1 LSVVR
6 RFGGGALLLL
16 LLSGTTACRPATVD
30 LSYRPEPGATYRYV
44 VDVVAETVT
53 SIDGEEPRRNRQ
65 EVELVEEHA
74 VAVEP
79 GSDDDDE
86 SVRVRVLVGQPGS
99 TAQAFVVRFD
109 RAAQL
114 RAIDVAE
121 GASPDL
127 TGAVGVA
134 EIFPGAGAAPDRHV
148 GPGTTWSTAR
158 KVTLTGDAEPTTLRT
173 TGRFVDFAVDGDRK
187 LARVESTTRLP
198 LRSDD
203 GRIALAGTEVIEQR
217 VTYDVEDGS
226 VHEASATTTGRFRL
240 VVQPPEGVDAE
251 PARGTLVLTVRSAT
265 RRTT

>member
-1 LSVVR
+1 VDLVR

-16 LLSGTTACRPATVD
+16 VLTGTTACRPDTVD
-30 LSYRPEPGATYRYV
+30 LSYRPKADATYRYV

-53 SIDGEEPRRNRQ
+53 SIEGEKPRRTRQ
-65 EVELVEEHA
+65 EVELVEEQS
-74 VAVEP
+74 VVEADQV
-79 GSDDDDE
+79 GASDD

-99 TAQAFVVRFD
+99 AAQAFVVRFD

-114 RAIDVAE
+114 QAIDAAE

-148 GPGTTWSTAR
+148 GPGTTWSTER
-158 KVTLTGDAEPTTLRT
+158 EVTLTGDIGPTTLRT

-203 GRIALAGTEVIEQR
+203 GRIALTGSEVIEQR
-217 VTYDVEDGS
+217 VTYDVADGS